1 MVIAGS
7 VRLQTT
13 RIKRRQ
19 ELVARVRAQEYLKA
33 IIYAVIKTVVDWN
46 RMANLSDML
55 CWIELERVEI
65 ALTTVPTETWSSL
78 LMG

>member
-55 CWIELERVEI
+55 CWIELESVEI

-78 LMG
+78 LMD

>member
-1 MVIAGS
+1 MAGS

-19 ELVARVRAQEYLKA
+19 ELVARVRAHEYLKA

-55 CWIELERVEI
+55 CWIELESVEI
-65 ALTTVPTETWSSL
+65 VLTTVPTETWSSL